1 MGVSMNGILHL
12 GEFQLGESA
21 NVDLGRLLRERLL
34 IQASSGGG
42 KSWLIRRLVEQAHG
56 KVPIVLIDREGEFAS
71 LREKYDFV
79 LAGKRGDTPVTIATA
94 ALLARTVLE
103 VSANVICDLSDLV
116 LEDQQ
121 AWVGNFLTA
130 FVGAPEELWKDFLV
144 ILDEAH
150 LFAPEEGKVPC
161 KKAVANLTS
170 LGRKRGYGAVLAT
183 HRLGKLDK
191 DIAAEL
197 QNVFIGKTVLDIDRD
212 RAARAL
218 DVSRVEKLNF
228 FKAIRRLT
236 PGIFYGYGN
245 AIVEDEP
252 RLLKVGA
259 VSTTHREPGA
269 RIAAV
274 APPPTEAIL
283 HLLPRFK
290 GLGEKAK
297 REEQHR
303 LEDAVED
310 ASARTA
316 LETRC
321 SAAEARAAELE
332 AEVTTLKERCEEIA
346 RRENQHVAVIGRI
359 AEIVQQ
365 GVQVIQQGTP
375 PAVAALTEIVARKP
389 MTPDD
394 HAFIKQ
400 ATGKDVTAKND
411 KAPLMRGELAILSVA
426 VANQPNPCSLEYLAL
441 ATGFALAGGF
451 KNYIGNLKNRGYLT
465 KAPSTPGYVATT
477 LASRLF
483 KVKPVT
489 PSQLDILN
497 LWVSNKL
504 TGKEKNIVQVFYE
517 ANGEAIGLQRVAN
530 LVQMQLAG
538 GFKNYIG
545 NLKRQNLIVKGIG
558 GYKISPYLHGVLI
571 GGTRERKSA

>member
-1 MGVSMNGILHL
+1 MGVSMKEILHL

-71 LREKYDFV
+71 LREKFDFV

-103 VSANVICDLSDLV
+103 VSANIICDLSDLV

-121 AWVGNFLTA
+121 AWVGTFLTA

-150 LFAPEEGKVPC
+150 LFAPEEGKVSC

-218 DVSRVEKLNF
+218 DISRVDKLNF
-228 FKAIRRLT
+228 FKSIRRLT

-245 AIVEDEP
+245 AIVADEP
-252 RLLKVGA
+252 RTLKVGP

-269 RIAAV
+269 RVAAI
-274 APPPTEAIL
+274 APPPTDAIL

-290 GLGEKAK
+290 GLGAQVK

-310 ASARTA
+310 ASARAA

-321 SAAEARAAELE
+321 KDAEARVVELE
-332 AEVTTLKERCEEIA
+332 AEVTRLAAQCEEVTRVEDNLSAIVKHQTTTINDA
-346 RRENQHVAVIGRI
+346 IRVLQQQQVVERVLEPPRSTGIPTTKVAEASGTKPP
-359 AEIVQQ
+359 QQ
-365 GVQVIQQGTP
+365 PPKRVTP
-375 PAVAALTEIVARKP
+375 
-389 MTPDD
+389 
-394 HAFIKQ
+394 
-400 ATGKDVTAKND
+400 KNGD
-411 KAPLMRGELAILSVA
+411 APLLRGEMAILTVA
-426 VANQPNPCSLEYLAL
+426 VAHYPNPCSLEYLAL
-441 ATGFALAGGF
+441 ATGFVLAGGF
-451 KNYIGNLKNRGYLT
+451 HNYIRNLKTRAYLA
-465 KAPSTPGYVATT
+465 KADSTSGYVATP
-477 LASRLF
+477 LAAALF
-483 KVKPVT
+483 RGKPVA
-489 PSQLDILN
+489 PSQPEILN
-497 LWVSNKL
+497 LWVANKL
-504 TGKEKNIVQVFYE
+504 TGKEKNIVHVFYE
-517 ANGEAIGLQRVAN
+517 ANGEPISLQRVAKI
-530 LVQMQLAG
+530 VEMQMAG
-538 GFKNYIG
+538 GFHNYVR
-545 NLKRQNLIVKGIG
+545 NLKKQNLIVKGIG
-558 GYKISPYLHGVLI
+558 GYKISPYLV
-571 GGTRERKSA
+571 GGIRDKRASA